1 MAAPESSPLE
11 RLIPTINR
19 LQEVFSKVGLDSIDL
34 PQIAVCGAQSSGK
47 SSVLENLVGKDFL
60 PRGTGIVTRRPLVLQ
75 LQTHHEEYATFAHK
89 PGERYVVGPE
99 VCKEIEDDTAR
110 VCGDG
115 VALSQE
121 AINLRVYSPNVLT
134 LTLVDLPGLT
144 KIPVGDQ
151 PPDIERQI
159 REMVLKYIKKDNCLI
174 LAVTPANSDIAN
186 SDALQIA
193 KVVDPQGLR
202 TIGILTK
209 LDLMDQGTDCV
220 PVLMGRVIPLRF
232 GASTPLPC
240 PSPRRAVCE
249 RWACFGL
256 RRFHRRGQPLAEE
269 HRGAARDQGGAEGGA
284 GVLRRPPVLR
294 QHVQPARHPL
304 PLQDALRHAHAPRAQ
319 LPAGAAERDHLDDAD
334 AS

>member
-115 VALSQE
+115 VAL
-121 AINLRVYSPNVLT
+121 VYSFRV
-134 LTLVDLPGLT
+134 
-144 KIPVGDQ
+144 
-151 PPDIERQI
+151 
-159 REMVLKYIKKDNCLI
+159 REK
-174 LAVTPANSDIAN
+174 T
-186 SDALQIA
+186 
-193 KVVDPQGLR
+193 
-202 TIGILTK
+202 
-209 LDLMDQGTDCV
+209 
-220 PVLMGRVIPLRF
+220 
-232 GASTPLPC
+232 
-240 PSPRRAVCE
+240 RA
-249 RWACFGL
+249 
-256 RRFHRRGQPLAEE
+256 
-269 HRGAARDQGGAEGGA
+269 
-284 GVLRRPPVLR
+284 
-294 QHVQPARHPL
+294 
-304 PLQDALRHAHAPRAQ
+304 
-319 LPAGAAERDHLDDAD
+319 
-334 AS
+334 